1 MRSFTELVVAEKAK
15 LWQALSRSAVLL
27 SLAIFATLAAFGG
40 LVFALLGF
48 YLSLE
53 TVLEPW
59 AAGMIV
65 GGAMILIALIALW
78 VIARLI
84 AKQGRT
90 GALRPSS
97 SSAFAAAAQPSGD
110 NLPDTLRAGAR
121 EMLGAAN
128 IRTSDIMIGALVV
141 GLVLGASPR
150 LRQSLFRSI
159 TKE

>member
-1 MRSFTELVVAEKAK
+1 MRSFTELVAAEKVK

-40 LVFALLGF
+40 LVFALLGL

-59 AAGMIV
+59 MAGLIV
-65 GGAMILIALIALW
+65 GGAMILIAFIALW

-84 AKQGRT
+84 AKQGRME
-90 GALRPSS
+90 ALPSS
-97 SSAFAAAAQPSGD
+97 SSAAYATAPPPSGAHA
-110 NLPDTLRAGAR
+110 PDALRATVT

-128 IRTSDIMIGALVV
+128 VRTSDIVIGALVA

-150 LRQSLFRSI
+150 LRQRLFRSI